1 MLCLVLF
8 INGEID
14 YFNFKKIKFYNF
26 TDIRFKKIYRN
37 KMLLISMI
45 SFAIYMILTSIFSI
59 LNPLKDNVILYFF
72 TGIFSIFY
80 TIFILI
86 GGWEDKC

>member
-1 MLCLVLF
+1 
-8 INGEID
+8 
-14 YFNFKKIKFYNF
+14 
-26 TDIRFKKIYRN
+26 
-37 KMLLISMI
+37 MLLISMI